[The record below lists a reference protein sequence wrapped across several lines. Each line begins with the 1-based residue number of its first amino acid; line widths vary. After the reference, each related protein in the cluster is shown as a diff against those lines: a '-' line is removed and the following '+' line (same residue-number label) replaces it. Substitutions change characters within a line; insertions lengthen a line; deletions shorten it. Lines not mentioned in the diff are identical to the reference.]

1 MATKTTGMS
10 LDEYMARKL
19 RPVRVAV
26 NLLVRELQMSGGNS
40 VALPKDYL
48 NDLISTMELFI
59 EDYERAST
67 IKDRNSSG
75 RPMTPEAAPAPAAAV
90 KLA

>member
-1 MATKTTGMS
+1 MSTKTTGMS
-10 LDEYMARKL
+10 LDEYLARKL

-48 NDLISTMELFI
+48 NDLISTMELFV

-75 RPMTPEAAPAPAAAV
+75 TRPMQPVATQASAAV